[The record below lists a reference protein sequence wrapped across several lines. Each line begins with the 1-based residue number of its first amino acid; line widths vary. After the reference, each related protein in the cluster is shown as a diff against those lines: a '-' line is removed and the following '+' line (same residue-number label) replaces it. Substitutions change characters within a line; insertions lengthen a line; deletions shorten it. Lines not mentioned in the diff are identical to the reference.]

1 MDYESYE
8 NYLSVSFDCNRIDA
22 KNGTY
27 KVKYDNFIS
36 DTSVI
41 VKSNLIDLK
50 TFVMA
55 SQEVKH
61 KSKYWGKFLEDF
73 AFNNKDN
80 TIEIRIGS

>member
-8 NYLSVSFDCNRIDA
+8 NYLIVSFDCNRIDA
-22 KNGTY
+22 KDGTY
-27 KVKYDNFIS
+27 KVKYENFFS
-36 DTSVI
+36 DTLVM

-55 SQEVKH
+55 SKEVKH

-73 AFNNKDN
+73 DFNNEDN